1 MKLGLLS
8 DDGDVLR
15 LEMVGPVVRSDVLPD
30 PEPLERLLGPAGY
43 SRNVLISLAEIT
55 LIDSICLGWLL
66 VLHRRFRESGG
77 TMVVHSIGPQLTE
90 VLALVRFE
98 RVLFVAEDEA
108 AALAWLHQDKS

>member
-1 MKLGLLS
+1 MKLERLS

-15 LEMVGPVVRSDVLPD
+15 LGVVGPVVRSDVLPD
-30 PEPLERLLGPAGY
+30 SEPLERLLGPAGY
-43 SRNVLISLAEIT
+43 SRNVVLSMAGIT

-77 TMVVHSIGPQLTE
+77 TLVVHSIGPQLTE

-108 AALAWLHQDKS
+108 AALAWLRQEKP